1 MAQYTAQVVD
11 RNGQKIKE
19 KIEANS
25 AEQARTMLEAQ
36 YGEVGKIMKPGEI
49 DLSFIEGALS
59 KVTVKDKAVFS
70 RQFAV
75 MINAGVAIVRC
86 LSILG
91 ENHSSYKMR
100 EALSK
105 IKMEVQQ
112 GVNLSDAMRPHE
124 ECFDTLYVSMVEAG
138 EIGGVLDEVLNRLA
152 KVLEDMAK
160 LENQIKSAMT
170 YPLAVGFLAVAVFFG
185 MTVFLIPVFA
195 DIFESIGTDLPA
207 LTQMMVF
214 LSKTLRTIEGFAWL
228 PFLSFPFANVLLIIM
243 ILNGALFGLRQYYKT
258 PAGHW
263 QIDKLLL
270 QAPLVGDLLQK
281 NAVARFCR
289 IFGTLTRSGVPILS
303 SFDIVGA
310 TAGNVVIANSINNA
324 KAEIQEGGMLSVALD
339 RDKVFPVLAIQMMTI
354 GEETGELDTMMM
366 KVADFYE
373 DEVEQT
379 VKALTSILEPVMM
392 VVIAG
397 MVGVILLSMYLPMFK
412 VFETL
417 G

>member
-1 MAQYTAQVVD
+1 MAVYTAQVVD
-11 RNGQKIKE
+11 RSGQKVKQ

-36 YGEVGKIMKPGEI
+36 YGDVGKVLKQGEI
-49 DLSFIEGALS
+49 DLGFIEEALS

-91 ENHSSYKMR
+91 ENHSNYKMR
-100 EALSK
+100 KALGA
-105 IKMEVQQ
+105 IKTEVQQ

-170 YPLAVGFLAVAVFFG
+170 YPLAVAFLAIAVFFG

-195 DIFESIGTDLPA
+195 DIFASIGTELPG
-207 LTQMMVF
+207 LTLVMMAISQF
-214 LSKTLRTIEGFAWL
+214 LRTNEGLIPIPFGNVIVMFIGLNILFFA
-228 PFLSFPFANVLLIIM
+228 V
-243 ILNGALFGLRQYYKT
+243 RQYYKT

-263 QIDKLLL
+263 QIDALMLKI
-270 QAPLVGDLLQK
+270 PLVGDLLQK

-310 TAGNVVIANSINNA
+310 TAGNVVIANSINRA

-339 RDKVFPVLAIQMMTI
+339 RDKVFPILSIQMMTI
-354 GEETGELDTMMM
+354 GEETGELDSMMM

-379 VKALTSILEPVMM
+379 VKAMTSILEPVMM